1 MTNQGRGKLPVSPPL
16 HYIPT
21 PAKGQCCSDFFVRCR
36 QGSFFFN
43 SFNRH
48 GNEASALWLSF
59 LSKFLKYFI
68 IYKRFPYWL
77 RTGKNMNVQNLRV
90 LIKISMVIALA
101 KQRLFLKDL
110 CKKIRKKH
118 SFIMFIFTG
127 VSFSWCIS
135 NIFIVKN
142 SWNTTPKKHK
152 ESNKDYP

>member
-1 MTNQGRGKLPVSPPL
+1 MEIHTVWERVLSRMTNQGRGKLPVSPPL

-127 VSFSWCIS
+127 EFH
-135 NIFIVKN
+135 FL
-142 SWNTTPKKHK
+142 
-152 ESNKDYP
+152 DA